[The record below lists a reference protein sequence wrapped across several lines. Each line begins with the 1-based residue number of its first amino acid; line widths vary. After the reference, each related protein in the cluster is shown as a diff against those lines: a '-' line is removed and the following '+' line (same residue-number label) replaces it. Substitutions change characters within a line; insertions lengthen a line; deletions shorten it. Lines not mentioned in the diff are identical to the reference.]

1 MAITPCTISS
11 ESAEQ
16 TETARIKPIRC
27 CATCIHYWNCK
38 YKNCRSNNWEHWE
51 SEI

>member
-1 MAITPCTISS
+1 M
-11 ESAEQ
+11 
-16 TETARIKPIRC
+16 KPIKC

-51 SEI
+51 NEDGKVK

>member
-1 MAITPCTISS
+1 MTVR
-11 ESAEQ
+11 AEC
-16 TETARIKPIRC
+16 EKCNHKWDLEMKPIKC

-51 SEI
+51 SEVGK

>member
-1 MAITPCTISS
+1 M
-11 ESAEQ
+11 
-16 TETARIKPIRC
+16 KPIKS

-51 SEI
+51 SEEIKK